1 MNPEHSE
8 WPLVSIFMFVRN
20 GGKSL
25 RRAIESVLAQTYPNI
40 EFVVQ
45 DAVSTDGTLDVLR
58 NYAGRIKLVS
68 EPDSGPS
75 EGLWRAM
82 NRCTGEFVGS
92 CLADEELMPDAV
104 ERVVRTFK
112 EEPGAGAV
120 TGDALITDIDG
131 RVTGSWTSGP
141 FNLVD
146 YLLADYTPYFV
157 SSFYRRSALL
167 AIGLRER
174 NWNLDCVEF
183 ELWCRLASHS
193 HVKYV
198 PHVLAKYAQHPG
210 QLSNSHADALTH
222 IKGRLVNIAALCA
235 PGGFFDDRPL
245 MRNLFMWGH
254 ARVFCNHAT
263 IVGKPDLARAE
274 YQLVRDTVA
283 QYPPVLLDGVLYDE
297 NYDQRLAEAKAARRI
312 TEGGWGT
319 RIALAMK
326 RHKDGRRPG
335 DLSLPPPPD
344 PKLKAALYAQQALC
358 YEARDNAMAARDSWR
373 AAAVAA
379 GLLEAKEAGYR
390 TDRKYG
396 WTTVTS

>member
-1 MNPEHSE
+1 MSPEYTE
-8 WPLVSIFMFVRN
+8 RPLVSVFMFVRN

-25 RRAIESVLAQTYPNI
+25 RRAIDSVMAQTYPNI

-58 NYAGRIKLVS
+58 SYGDRIKLVS

-82 NRCTGEFVGS
+82 NRCTGDFVGS
-92 CLADEELMPDAV
+92 CLADEELLPDAV
-104 ERVVRTFK
+104 EQVVGLFQKNPET
-112 EEPGAGAV
+112 GSI

-131 RVTGSWTSGP
+131 KIIGSWTSGP

-146 YLLADYTPYFV
+146 YLLADYSPYFV
-157 SSFYRRSALL
+157 SSFYRRSVLL
-167 AIGLRER
+167 DIGLRER

-183 ELWCRLASHS
+183 ELWCRLASLS

-198 PHVLAKYAQHPG
+198 PQVLAKYAQHPG

-222 IKGRLVNIAALCA
+222 IKGRLANIAALCA

-254 ARVFCNHAT
+254 ARVFCNHAVV
-263 IVGKPDLARAE
+263 VGKPNLARAE
-274 YQLVRDTVA
+274 YGLVQEILA
-283 QYPPVLLDGVLYDE
+283 KYPPVFLGGIQYDE
-297 NYDQRLAEAKAARRI
+297 HYDRRLAEANAARRLA
-312 TEGGWGT
+312 EGGWKAK
-319 RIALAMK
+319 IAMMLE
-326 RHKDGRRPG
+326 RPSNKPNSG
-335 DLSLPPPPD
+335 DLVLPPPPD
-344 PKLKAALYAQQALC
+344 SSLKAGLYARQALC
-358 YEARDNAMAARDSWR
+358 YEARGNVHAARDSWH
-373 AAAVAA
+373 AA
-379 GLLEAKEAGYR
+379 GLAAGLIGPEEAGYR

-396 WTTVTS
+396 WAAAAP